1 MKWLSAFKSMSPATR
16 RTVLL
21 LGPAIFALMAVV
33 ATSLWLVGETAR
45 QGKIIS
51 ESSDLRGAAR
61 NVLIT
66 LLDAETGQRGY
77 LLTRNEVYL
86 TPYNTALSKVATERQ
101 QLMRLREDSQIASDI
116 DKLLTLIDQKT
127 TELTE
132 TVKLAQ
138 TGRRSA
144 ALAVVETGR
153 GKTVMDEI
161 RAVGSNIS
169 AVADARLQAGLETQK
184 RNADGLAI
192 TTQIGAVLILIFAG
206 GAMWIM
212 MRQIRALGVARR
224 QVETL
229 NAGLEQRVLA
239 RTAALTEA
247 NDEIQRFA
255 YIVSH
260 DLRAPL
266 VNVMGFTTELDA
278 GLEAVKAH
286 MDKPDDPALAANART
301 AIDADLPEA
310 MRFIRSAT
318 ERMDRLINA
327 ILRLS
332 RNGRRELASDRIA
345 LKQVLEGAAMSVQ
358 HQLAQGG
365 GETNVSTPDI
375 VITSDR
381 VALDQVFGNL
391 VDNAAKYLDPKRP
404 GRIDI
409 TARQIGNR
417 VVVSVTDNGRGIAPQ
432 DHERVFELFRRS
444 GVQDRPGE
452 GIGLAHTRT
461 LIRRLG
467 GQITLTSRLGEGTTF
482 NVELPLELEGVGIG

>member
-1 MKWLSAFKSMSPATR
+1 MKWISAFRSMSPATR

-21 LGPAIFALMAVV
+21 LGPAILALLAVV
-33 ATSLWLVGETAR
+33 ATSLWLVGETAK

-51 ESSDLRGAAR
+51 DSSDLRGAAR

-101 QLMRLREDSQIASDI
+101 QLMRVREDSAIAADI
-116 DKLLTLIDQKT
+116 DKLLILIDQKT
-127 TELTE
+127 SELSE

-138 TGRRSA
+138 AGRRTA

-153 GKTVMDEI
+153 GKAVMDEI
-161 RAVGSNIS
+161 RAVGGSIS
-169 AVADARLQAGLETQK
+169 TVADARLQAGLETQK
-184 RNADGLAI
+184 RNADGLAL

-206 GAMWIM
+206 AAMWIM
-212 MRQIRALGVARR
+212 MRQIRALGIARR
-224 QVETL
+224 QVEAL
-229 NAGLEQRVLA
+229 NTGLEQRVLA

-278 GLEAVKAH
+278 GLESIKAH
-286 MDKPDDPALAANART
+286 MDKPDDPALAATART

-332 RNGRRELASDRIA
+332 RNGRRELASDRID
-345 LKQVLEGAAMSVQ
+345 LKQVLEGAAMAVQ

-365 GETNVSTPDI
+365 GETNVSVPDI

-381 VALDQVFGNL
+381 LALDQVFGNL
-391 VDNAAKYLDPKRP
+391 IDNAAKYLDPKRP